1 MTLEIPFLTCDRHTS
16 GHLIGGNNCCIN
28 SEWKTMN
35 QDLDPITLLVDM
47 PCARKSVSI
56 IWKFEKNAIKGYL
69 VHGSNAHKTCRDK

>member
-1 MTLEIPFLTCDRHTS
+1 
-16 GHLIGGNNCCIN
+16 
-28 SEWKTMN
+28 MN